1 MSMLRN
7 YFVTAVRNIRRHKG
21 YSFINIA
28 GLAIGFAC
36 SFFILLWIQD
46 EMSYDTFL
54 PESDQVYRVM
64 QHTNFGGTTGT
75 QSAMP
80 KPLGDVLDEEY
91 PEITHTVLMS
101 WEMNMVLTYE
111 NQPFRF
117 EGQYFGSDFFTV
129 FKFPLI
135 IGDAAT
141 ALQDPE
147 SIAISESLA
156 ERYFGNDWR
165 KRDDLLGTMFNI
177 DHRLNVRLTA
187 VFEEVPANSS
197 LQFNFVLPM
206 QEYIRNNDWVERWNN
221 NGLRL
226 FARLEKGVDAER
238 VSAKIKVLIDQH
250 VDAWES
256 DVFLQPFSDMYLWSD
271 FENGVLVGGRIE
283 YVRIFLLVALFIIL
297 IASIN
302 FMNLSTA
309 RSAQR
314 ALEIGVRKSVGA
326 TKASLAYQFIGESI
340 LTAMMAFVMAVGLV
354 YLLLPSFNE
363 LTEKFVS
370 ISLLDARLW
379 LQFGGIALL
388 TGLLAGSYPA
398 LYLASFNIVRVLKGS
413 PTSTASGGG
422 LRKGLVVFQF
432 IMSIILIVGTL
443 TVYRQLSYIRNKAL
457 GVDRENV
464 VYLDYEGGIEK
475 QFEAFKHEL
484 LNGPGIV
491 NVTNASQNP
500 LSVGQNTIGVEWDGK
515 VEGDNTLYSIISTG
529 YDFVETMKIKLKE
542 GRLFSTEYGTDS
554 TNYIINEK
562 AAASM
567 GMGDPVGQPLTL
579 WDRPGAIIGVVK
591 DFHMRSLYQPI
602 EPVIICLRP
611 QSTQIL
617 FVRIAA
623 GQTAEALA
631 RLEKVYK
638 EFNPEYPFNYRF
650 MDEEYEE
657 TYRSETVIGTL
668 ANIFAVLAIL
678 IACLGLFG
686 LASFTAE
693 QRSKEIGIRKVL
705 GASVS
710 NIVMLLSRE
719 FILLV
724 VGAYVVAVP
733 IAYYVMS
740 RWLEDFTFHT
750 EISAGVLAGA
760 GVVSVLIAWLN
771 VSYQSIRAAMANP
784 VVTLRS
790 E

>member
-1 MSMLRN
+1 
-7 YFVTAVRNIRRHKG
+7 
-21 YSFINIA
+21 
-28 GLAIGFAC
+28 
-36 SFFILLWIQD
+36 
-46 EMSYDTFL
+46 
-54 PESDQVYRVM
+54 M

-117 EGQYFGSDFFTV
+117 EGGYFGSDFFTV

-165 KRDDLLGTMFNI
+165 KRDDLLGKMFNI

-238 VSAKIKVLIDQH
+238 VSVKIKDLIDQH

-256 DVFLQPFSDMYLWSD
+256 DVFLQPLSDMYLWSD
-271 FENGVLVGGRIE
+271 FENGTLVGGRID
-283 YVRIFLLVALFIIL
+283 YVRTFLLVAVFIIL

-302 FMNLSTA
+302 FMNLTTA

-314 ALEIGVRKSVGA
+314 SREIGVRKTVGS
-326 TKASLAYQFIGESI
+326 TRSLLAYQFIGESMV
-340 LTAMMAFVMAVGLV
+340 TAMMAFAVAMVLV
-354 YLLLPSFNE
+354 FLLLPSFNQ
-363 LTEKFVS
+363 LTNKSVS
-370 ISLLDARLW
+370 ISLLDQGLW
-379 LQFGGIALL
+379 LHFGGIALL

-398 LYLASFNIVRVLKGS
+398 LYLSSFSVISFLRGTHSKK
-413 PTSTASGGG
+413 ARGGG
-422 LRKGLVVFQF
+422 LRKGLVIFQF

-443 TVYRQLSYIRNKAL
+443 TVYRQLSYIHNKAL

-464 VYLDYEGGIEK
+464 VYLNFEGVIEK
-475 QFEAFKHEL
+475 QYDAFKHKL
-484 LNGPGIV
+484 LNGPGIL
-491 NVTNASQNP
+491 NVAISNENP
-500 LSVGQNTIGVEWDGK
+500 LAIGSNTIGVEWDGK
-515 VEGDNTLYSIISTG
+515 LEGDNTLYSIIRAG
-529 YDFVETMKIKLKE
+529 YDLVETMRIELME
-542 GRLFSTEYGTDS
+542 GRVFSPAYGTDS

-562 AAASM
+562 AAAAM
-567 GMGDPVGQPLTL
+567 GMSDPIGQRLSL
-579 WDRPGAIIGVVK
+579 WNREGTIIGLVK
-591 DFHMRSLYQPI
+591 DFHMRSFYEPI
-602 EPVIICLRP
+602 EPVIIALLP
-611 QSTQIL
+611 KQTSML
-617 FVRIAA
+617 FIRIAA
-623 GQTAEALA
+623 GQTAEVLS
-631 RLEKVYK
+631 RLESVYK

-650 MDEEYEE
+650 MDEQYEE

-693 QRSKEIGIRKVL
+693 QRCKEIGIRKVL

-710 NIVMLLSRE
+710 NIVLLLSRE
-719 FILLV
+719 FIFLV

-733 IAYYVMS
+733 FAYYIMS
-740 RWLEDFTFHT
+740 GWLEDFTFHT
-750 EISAGVLAGA
+750 EISAGVLAST
-760 GVVSVLIAWLN
+760 GVVSVLIALLN

-784 VVTLRS
+784 VVSLRS